1 MKQGLLSL
9 LLLLCLVPAC
19 GDGTE
24 HDSTEDDGTEDDA
37 TEDDGT
43 EDDGTQDDG
52 ALAVTWAVKGG
63 RSELDCNAA
72 GASYILVEVKSLRN
86 DYGSKFSGSCNLF
99 STTLRLAPDEYE
111 GQAALFD
118 GSRQLTRVVEVG
130 PLSVSEGQVTSTSID
145 FTLSVFQ

>member
-1 MKQGLLSL
+1 MKQGLLLL

-24 HDSTEDDGTEDDA
+24 DDSTENDGTEN
-37 TEDDGT
+37 
-43 EDDGTQDDG
+43 DG
-52 ALAVTWAVKGG
+52 ALAVSWAVKGG

-72 GASYILVEVKSLRN
+72 GASYVLVEVKSLRN

-99 STTLRLAPDEYE
+99 STTMSLTPDEYE

-118 GSRQLTRVVEVG
+118 GSRQLTRVIELG
-130 PLSVSEGQVTSTSID
+130 PFSVSEGQVTSISID
-145 FTLSVFQ
+145 FALSDFR